1 MYINED
7 VKELLGRIREETFI
21 SVEDIEEYC
30 SGYLDN
36 PRYIAEYIWQQ
47 GSHILNNNKEKLS
60 KVIDIFE
67 SNMLDTRCRHNNKG
81 KKVYRG
87 LVIKSS
93 KELTNRDITEKVFN
107 WFKNRQNDYFSV
119 SEDLCTANDFAKIGS
134 ENYTAKSNWDND
146 QDPNIKKYGIVLVM
160 GMEKG
165 YYVNQRDLNESE
177 YITKYDYVN
186 KIHIKGIY
194 EIKYIRST
202 LKDNFDDNAIEEII
216 TEGE

>member
-7 VKELLGRIREETFI
+7 VKELLDKIREETFI

-67 SNMLDTRCRHNNKG
+67 SNMLDTRCRHINKG

-87 LVIKSS
+87 LVIESS

-119 SEDLCTANDFAKIGS
+119 SENLYTSNDYAKIGS
-134 ENYTAKSNWDND
+134 ENYTSKSNWDSD
-146 QDPNIKKYGIVLVM
+146 RDLNIKKYGIVLVM
-160 GMEKG
+160 NMEKG

-186 KIHIKGIY
+186 KILIKGIY

-202 LKDNFDDNAIEEII
+202 LKDNFDDKAIEKII
-216 TEGE
+216 AEGE

>member
-7 VKELLGRIREETFI
+7 VKELLDKIREETFI

-67 SNMLDTRCRHNNKG
+67 SNMLDTRCRHTNKG

-87 LVIKSS
+87 LVIESS

-119 SEDLCTANDFAKIGS
+119 SENLYTSNDYAKIGS
-134 ENYTAKSNWDND
+134 ENYTSKSNWDSD
-146 QDPNIKKYGIVLVM
+146 RDLNIKKYGIVLVM
-160 GMEKG
+160 NMEKG

-186 KIHIKGIY
+186 KILIKGIY

-202 LKDNFDDNAIEEII
+202 LKDNFDDKAIEKII
-216 TEGE
+216 AEGE